1 MARNGYTAPD
11 PDNLALQQL
20 VALGLRGGP
29 GGPSPS
35 PSAGLA
41 QAQIATAVADANCT
55 DSTDLAGIYFAIQ
68 ASYEQQFVSAN
79 QQSLNAEVRQY
90 KAAFAAELRKLPA
103 LLRTASA
110 TLEFPGKRIGPAR
123 PKRKP
128 ARLATILAGSQGA
141 TTDSSQPIMTA
152 SVAGA
157 VVDRARSCPVS
168 GMTTTLRCAAGRVDF
183 DSSYPERG

>member
-1 MARNGYTAPD
+1 MDFNNAQFAHSMAGVETMNDDISTDVVQDPDLKKAQKAWSACMARNGYTAPD

-79 QQSLNAEVRQY
+79 QQQLNAEVRQY
-90 KAAFAAELRKLPA
+90 KAAFATELRKLPA

-110 TLEFPGKRIGPAR
+110 KFEFPGKPVGPAR
-123 PKRKP
+123 PKK
-128 ARLATILAGSQGA
+128 GSQPG
-141 TTDSSQPIMTA
+141 
-152 SVAGA
+152 
-157 VVDRARSCPVS
+157 
-168 GMTTTLRCAAGRVDF
+168 
-183 DSSYPERG
+183 